1 MRKTVEMSYI
11 CGANNLLLRMI
22 AMRKKIGLL
31 IWMALAGVVANGAT
45 PFRDHRYDEYK
56 VTPLNDSSIVFYG
69 NSITNMHEWWEAFGC
84 DSRIANRGASGA
96 FTQELIDNVGS
107 ITSGQPAKVFIG
119 IGTNDLGNEA
129 TNCPDSVAGKI
140 LTIVDRIRSESPRTE
155 VYVQSIL
162 PSTNGLRTE
171 EIIKETNGIVERG
184 CEARGVEYID
194 LYDDMAGMISREISY
209 DGLHPTAK
217 GYQIWCE
224 KIAPIVG
231 ANCAYPAEFEED
243 NGGID
248 NSSFGM
254 RFTHFSAFPVK
265 RTDTLIIGDEMIHG
279 GEWHEL
285 LGDSGVKNRGTGW
298 GYGGLSFERWNAAVN
313 AILGANGNK
322 EAPRRIVLY
331 AGTAPLYAKGADP
344 EKIAADYRGWI
355 ENIRGYAPAS
365 STRITVM
372 SLIPRNSRDENLS
385 LTKPMNELLRQMA
398 GEMENV
404 DYLDIYSDL
413 AADDDSGDPEMIDRE
428 YLTGKGY
435 LKVASRLKED

>member
-1 MRKTVEMSYI
+1 M
-11 CGANNLLLRMI
+11 
-22 AMRKKIGLL
+22 
-31 IWMALAGVVANGAT
+31 
-45 PFRDHRYDEYK
+45 
-56 VTPLNDSSIVFYG
+56 
-69 NSITNMHEWWEAFGC
+69 
-84 DSRIANRGASGA
+84 
-96 FTQELIDNVGS
+96 
-107 ITSGQPAKVFIG
+107 
-119 IGTNDLGNEA
+119 
-129 TNCPDSVAGKI
+129 
-140 LTIVDRIRSESPRTE
+140 
-155 VYVQSIL
+155 QSIL